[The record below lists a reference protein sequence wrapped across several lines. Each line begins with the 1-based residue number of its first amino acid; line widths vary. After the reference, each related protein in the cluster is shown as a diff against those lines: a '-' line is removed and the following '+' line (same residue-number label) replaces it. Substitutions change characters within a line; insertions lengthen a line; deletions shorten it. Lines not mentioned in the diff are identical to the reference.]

1 MKPIV
6 LAILDGF
13 GYRKEKEGNAIALAN
28 TPNIDSIIRN
38 FPHSLLD
45 ASGTYV
51 GLPDGQ
57 MGNSEVGHLN
67 IGAGRIVY
75 QPLALINKKI
85 EDKTFYSNAK
95 FLNVIDHVKKNGS
108 SIHLIGLL
116 SDGGVHSHIN
126 HLFALLKLCK
136 IKEVSSVYIHII
148 TDGRDTLPSE
158 AKKYISLLNSK
169 IEELNVGVIAS
180 ISGRYYAM
188 DRDNRWERIQKY
200 YDTII
205 SGKNYT
211 EKNILEYVDDSFN
224 NEVYDEFIVPAL
236 FDKNGIIKDNDGI
249 IMYNFRSDR
258 INQILTAITNNKFE
272 EFKRVEFQNIK
283 LTTMMNVRDTVVC
296 DVAFTLEQLNNT
308 FGEWISKAGL
318 KQLRIA
324 ETEKYNHVTYF
335 FDGNKNIDY
344 PGEKKILIESP
355 KVKTYDL
362 APEMSA
368 KKITNTL
375 LNELDNNEYD
385 YVILNFANCDM
396 VGHTGILSA
405 AISAV
410 ETVDE
415 CIGKIYNKIQE
426 KHGLLVITAD
436 HGNSEYMIDEDGNPY
451 TAHTT
456 NKVPFIV
463 CSTKYKLKNGKLAD
477 IIPTIFKIN
486 NLNIPSEMTGDILI
500 EENI

>member
-169 IEELNVGVIAS
+169 IEELNVGVISS

-344 PGEKKILIESP
+344 RGEKKILIESP

-396 VGHTGILSA
+396 VGHTGVLSA

>member
-169 IEELNVGVIAS
+169 IEELNIGVIAS

-344 PGEKKILIESP
+344 RGEKKILIESP

-385 YVILNFANCDM
+385 YVILNFANGDM
-396 VGHTGILSA
+396 VGHTGVLSA

>member
-344 PGEKKILIESP
+344 RGEKKILIESP

-396 VGHTGILSA
+396 VGHTGVLSA

>member
-169 IEELNVGVIAS
+169 IEELNIGVIAS

-344 PGEKKILIESP
+344 RGEKKILIESP

-396 VGHTGILSA
+396 VGHTGVLSA